1 MIDFCLRW
9 FFVKKH
15 FATILLVSF
24 LTQIVFIEGHGIS
37 YFKVGLMALC
47 PVLLLSYRFH
57 VTRAF
62 VCCSAYFIYV
72 FTTASFHPETF
83 RASTIIY
90 LGMFLMMYT
99 MFYTYI
105 NMGTFSLDYFLKIV
119 KNLIYAYCVC
129 LICQQLCMC
138 VGIRYMPL
146 FNLNNEFY
154 LEIFKL
160 PSLSLEPS
168 HSARI
173 LAVLYYA
180 YLKCSEYKSGAVM
193 TIADIFNESHKKVT
207 LAFLWTMLTMGSGTA
222 FIALGIL
229 SLYFLRGRQLI
240 FSIPIF
246 LAVFFI
252 MDMIEV
258 RQAKRAQAVVIATA
272 SLNSKAV
279 IEADGSAAVRIKPLL
294 NTLTIDLTKAEN
306 WFGRGCDAYTGS
318 GIFSDERYI
327 GGISNF
333 GLIAYIINLML
344 LYSCTYRFFSLA
356 PLLLYSGIT
365 GGISNVA
372 YIWGMMMVF
381 TCIGYFKKENDK
393 DVSNERKIVKN

>member
-15 FATILLVSF
+15 FATILFVSF
-24 LTQIVFIEGHGIS
+24 LTQIVFFEGYGIS
-37 YFKVGLMALC
+37 YYKVGLMALC
-47 PVLLLSYRFH
+47 PIMLLSYRFH

-62 VCCSAYFIYV
+62 VSCSIYFIYV
-72 FTTASFHPETF
+72 LTTASFHPDTF
-83 RASTIIY
+83 RTSTIIY

-99 MFYTYI
+99 MFYTYV
-105 NMGTFSLDYFLKIV
+105 NMGVFSLDYFLKMV
-119 KNLIYAYCVC
+119 RNLIYAYCVC
-129 LICQQLCMC
+129 LIGQQLCMC
-138 VGIRYMPL
+138 VGIRFMPL
-146 FNLNNEFY
+146 LNLNNQFF
-154 LEIFKL
+154 LEIFRL
-160 PSLSLEPS
+160 PSLSIEPS

-173 LAVLYYA
+173 LTVLYYA
-180 YLKCSEYKSGAVM
+180 YLKCSEYKSGTVM
-193 TIADIFNESHKKVT
+193 TIADIFSESHKKVT
-207 LAFLWTMLTMGSGTA
+207 LAFLWSMLTMGSGTA
-222 FIALGIL
+222 FFALGIL
-229 SLYFLRGRQLI
+229 SLYFLRGRQLF

-246 LAVFFI
+246 LVAFFI

-258 RQAKRAQAVVIATA
+258 RQAKRVQAVVIATA
-272 SLNSKAV
+272 SLNSKEL

-294 NTLTIDLTKAEN
+294 NTLTIDLTKSEN
-306 WFGRGCDAYTGS
+306 WFGRGCDASIRNGLYA
-318 GIFSDERYI
+318 DDRYI
-327 GGISNF
+327 GGISDY
-333 GLIAYIINLML
+333 GLIAYLIELVL